1 MTDKIFDNDNTNQP
15 EIPQEDTQNNTP
27 DIEIAAEESQSVP
40 EREEQNIYYEQPGQ
54 KPEEEYYTVPVENVN
69 TVNTENKNKH
79 NNKRKIAFVVAC
91 AVLFGVIAGAITA
104 VTDIGL
110 SKLIGSNIKINST
123 ESMLTASEED
133 EKIES
138 AIADITEE
146 CMPSIVSIT
155 NKGVT
160 EVMTFFGAYS
170 QESIS
175 SGSGIIIGKNDSEL
189 LIVTNYHVVADSTEL
204 SVIFANQESDD
215 MSEGIDIDNPDASNI
230 LQAQIKGY
238 DSDKDLAVISI
249 KLSDIPAEM
258 LSQIKVATIGNSDN
272 IRAGERVIA
281 IGNALGYG
289 TSVTTGIIS
298 ATRREVT
305 LESETS
311 LDGTVSNYFI
321 QTDAAINPGNSGGAL
336 LNMRGELIGINS
348 VKIAANGVEGMGY
361 AIPIS
366 DVESIIGELM
376 VRQTREVV
384 DEDAQGALGITGQDV
399 SSQITQLYGIP
410 TGVFVASV
418 TEGSAADKAGIK
430 KGYIITKFDGYTV
443 KTITELQERLT
454 YYKEGETTTITVQVS
469 NGSEYEEKEL
479 EITLDNKKSL
489 TDDTQNQAEEQQQEQ
504 QEQSQWPFN

>member
-1 MTDKIFDNDNTNQP
+1 MTDKIFNNDNANQP
-15 EIPQEDTQNNTP
+15 EIPQENTQNDAP
-27 DIEIAAEESQSVP
+27 DIEIIAEEVQSIQDQD
-40 EREEQNIYYEQPGQ
+40 EQNTYYEQPSQ
-54 KPEEEYYTVPVENVN
+54 KPEEEYYTVPVESVN

-79 NNKRKIAFVVAC
+79 RNKRKIAFVVAC
-91 AVLFGVIAGAITA
+91 AVLFGVIAGAMTAITNSG
-104 VTDIGL
+104 V
-110 SKLIGSNIKINST
+110 SKFISSNIKIDST
-123 ESMLTASEED
+123 ESMLTASEEE

-189 LIVTNYHVVADSTEL
+189 LIVTNYHVVADSKEL
-204 SVIFANQESDD
+204 SVIFANQESND

-249 KLSDIPAEM
+249 KLSDIPVEM

-311 LDGTVSNYFI
+311 PDGTVSNYFI

-399 SSQITQLYGIP
+399 SSQITQVYGI

-443 KTITELQERLT
+443 KTMTELQDRLT